1 MPDAPGGEVGVEARD
16 VWRSFGQVQALRGMS
31 LTAPYGEVTA
41 LVGPNGSGKTTLFL
55 VLATLLAPDDG
66 RIEVGGHHPATEPDT
81 VRSRIG
87 WMPDMFGMYDQLTAR
102 EYLSFFARSYRL
114 PRGTIVTRVE
124 ELLERVRLGQPYS
137 DQPVH
142 VLSRG
147 QKQRLGVARALIH
160 EPSVLLLD
168 EPASGLDP
176 RARVE
181 LRDLLRALAG
191 EGVAV
196 LVSSHILAELE
207 EIADSVV
214 IVDRG
219 VTAGAHRLDTAAE
232 SGRHRQAWRL
242 RALDPPGLA
251 AALDGREIGHGP
263 TSSAGIEI
271 EPHTEA
277 EIADLL
283 AGLMADGVRL
293 VACMP
298 AVSDIEA
305 AYLELTEEQR

>member
-1 MPDAPGGEVGVEARD
+1 MPDAPGAGVEARD
-16 VWRSFGQVQALRGMS
+16 VWRAFGQVQALRGVE

-55 VLATLLAPDDG
+55 VLATLLAPDG
-66 RIEVGGHHPATEPDT
+66 GQVEVAGHDAGADPDA

-87 WMPDMFGMYDQLTAR
+87 WMPDIFGMYDQLTAR
-102 EYLSFFARSYRL
+102 EYLTFFARAYRL
-114 PRGTIVTRVE
+114 PKGGMVARVE
-124 ELLERVRLGQPYS
+124 DLLERVRLGQPYA

-142 VLSRG
+142 VFSRG

-181 LRDLLRALAG
+181 LRDLLRTLAR

-214 IVDRG
+214 VMDRG
-219 VTAGAHRLDTAAE
+219 ATAGAHRVEAAAE
-232 SGRHRQAWRL
+232 AEHHRQPWRL
-242 RALDPPGLA
+242 RALDQPALA
-251 AALDGREIGHGP
+251 GALDSRGVEHGAP
-263 TSSAGIEI
+263 SHAGIDV
-271 EPHTEA
+271 EPHAEA

-283 AGLMADGVRL
+283 AGLVSDGVRI
-293 VACMP
+293 VACTP

-305 AYLELTEEQR
+305 AYLELTEEGR

>member
-1 MPDAPGGEVGVEARD
+1 MPDAPGGAAGVEARD
-16 VWRSFGQVQALRGMS
+16 VWRSFGRVEALRGMR

-55 VLATLLAPDDG
+55 VLATLLAPDG
-66 RIEVGGHHPATEPDT
+66 GQVEVAGHDPAVEPDA

-87 WMPDMFGMYDQLTAR
+87 WMPDIFGMYDQLTAR
-102 EYLSFFARSYRL
+102 EYLTFFARSYRL
-114 PRGTIVTRVE
+114 PRNEILDRVS
-124 ELLERVRLGQPYS
+124 ELLERVHLGPPYA

-147 QKQRLGVARALIH
+147 QKQRLGVARALVH

-219 VTAGAHRLDTAAE
+219 ATAGAHRLD
-232 SGRHRQAWRL
+232 SGADVGQHRQPWRL
-242 RALDPPGLA
+242 RALNLPALA
-251 AALDGREIGHGP
+251 AALDNRGVGHGSQSP
-263 TSSAGIEI
+263 AGIEI
-271 EPHTEA
+271 EPHADT
-277 EIADLL
+277 EIADLVAAL
-283 AGLMADGVRL
+283 VSDGVRL
-293 VACMP
+293 VACTP

-305 AYLELTEEQR
+305 AYLELTEEGR